1 VGGGA
6 PAPSRSSHSRAAP
19 CSGAPWGR
27 AGAARAPERCALS
40 PPPFHSRPAAAGTLR
55 ASPRSALPPDL
66 AALAAAAA
74 PSATLGQGELGMAV
88 RAPPGACEDE
98 WVARH
103 AVDFLDAASL
113 LAAAV
118 SQWCTRTAC
127 PTMCAGPA
135 TTYLWAPPPPPGAAA
150 PSRGPRPAKL
160 PAPDYCASLFTW
172 ADALLADPAALPQ
185 ARDAPFPP
193 AFRAAVAPLFKRLAR
208 VFAHLYH
215 AHFAHVEAIGAV
227 PHLNTVFKHFVAFGR
242 AHALVPERELD
253 PVREL
258 VDALL
263 PPGAGGG
270 GGGGG

>member
-1 VGGGA
+1 M
-6 PAPSRSSHSRAAP
+6 
-19 CSGAPWGR
+19 GR
-27 AGAARAPERCALS
+27 PPRGRLLGRGVAARRRRVPVVHARGLPDDVRR
-40 PPPFHSRPAAAGTLR
+40 SRDD
-55 ASPRSALPPDL
+55 LP
-66 AALAAAAA
+66 
-74 PSATLGQGELGMAV
+74 V
-88 RAPPGACEDE
+88 GA
-98 WVARH
+98 
-103 AVDFLDAASL
+103 
-113 LAAAV
+113 
-118 SQWCTRTAC
+118 
-127 PTMCAGPA
+127 
-135 TTYLWAPPPPPGAAA
+135 PPPPGAAA
-150 PSRGPRPAKL
+150 PSRGPRPVKL

>member
-1 VGGGA
+1 MF
-6 PAPSRSSHSRAAP
+6 
-19 CSGAPWGR
+19 GR
-27 AGAARAPERCALS
+27 
-40 PPPFHSRPAAAGTLR
+40 RPAAAGTLR
-55 ASPRSALPPDL
+55 ASPGGPAAPPDP

-88 RAPPGACEDE
+88 HPPPGACADE

-113 LAAAV
+113 LTAAV
-118 SQWCTRTAC
+118 AQWCTRTAC
-127 PTMCAGPA
+127 PTMGAGPA
-135 TTYLWAPPPPPGAAA
+135 TTYLWAPPPAPGRAASA
-150 PSRGPRPAKL
+150 SRGPRPAKL
-160 PAPDYCASLFTW
+160 AAPDYCAALFAW

-193 AFRAAVAPLFKRLAR
+193 AFRVAVAPLFKRLAR

-215 AHFAHVEAIGAV
+215 AHFAHVDAIGAV

-242 AHALVPERELD
+242 AHALVPEAELD

-263 PPGAGGG
+263 PPSAAAGGG
-270 GGGGG
+270 G